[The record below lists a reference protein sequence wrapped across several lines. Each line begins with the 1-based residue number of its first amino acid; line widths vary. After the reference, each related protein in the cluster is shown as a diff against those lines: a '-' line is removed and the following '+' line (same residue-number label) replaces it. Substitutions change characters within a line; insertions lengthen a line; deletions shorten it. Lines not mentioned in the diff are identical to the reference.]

1 MYLSLNVLTY
11 YKSTFSFNLGITPYF
26 QLKTQSHAFTA
37 PDSALT
43 GHFTVTAKT
52 NICWSLVSD
61 KVVIRNILKNPLDEL
76 EKKSFIYT
84 LIIGIE

>member
-52 NICWSLVSD
+52 NIC
-61 KVVIRNILKNPLDEL
+61 
-76 EKKSFIYT
+76 
-84 LIIGIE
+84 